1 MAGGVLMV
9 VLWALAGVA
18 TLLGLVMLIA
28 AVRGRRVND
37 HPVCRRCR
45 FDLVGLMP
53 AAEACPE
60 CGSRLDAKNAVRV
73 GARVRRYGGLR
84 GVVVAAAVLLIGLAG
99 MGGLGVTAVRGVNIY
114 VKLPTA
120 VLVTISR
127 VSDSPQML
135 TELLARAQAGNV
147 STSSLKQL
155 GERALS
161 RQAAAAAGE
170 ITWNTAWGDLFVLAW
185 EADQMS
191 EADTRAFLDRAFTPA
206 VKHRS
211 RVRRGQPLG
220 LVVMPTSAIAPS
232 AFNIVM
238 FGEIGIDRPASGAP
252 GTSFMNEWRVGT
264 AGWGMSSTQLYAP
277 LPNADDG
284 ERTLEVHGAWS
295 VHLVPR
301 SEDNRSL
308 SAALHAEG
316 RKDAPRT
323 SWKQTITVRQ
333 VAPDAPIVDIVADE
347 NAVSQ
352 LRKSLKIV
360 VETKPA
366 PRVVASYEQTPAAIA
381 LEAIVHELAD
391 GVRTGR
397 RWTGS
402 LTAAGPNYVCSA
414 CDVDMESSF
423 RTDFAAERVDVELVN
438 CTELVSLGT
447 APEQVVGL
455 RAVFRNVPVHS
466 GDPIDW
472 TFVAADEM
480 DVSTEDHPR
489 SERR

>member
-1 MAGGVLMV
+1 MAGGALMV

-84 GVVVAAAVLLIGLAG
+84 GVVVAAAVLVIGLAG

-114 VKLPTA
+114 VKLPTP

-161 RQAAAAAGE
+161 RQATAAAGE

-185 EADQMS
+185 EANQMS
-191 EADTRAFLDRAFTPA
+191 ETDTRAFLDRAFTPSL
-206 VKHRS
+206 KHRT
-211 RVRRGQPLG
+211 RVRRGEKLG
-220 LVVMPTSAIAPS
+220 LTVMPVTRFAPS
-232 AFNIVM
+232 EFNIAFV
-238 FGEIGIDRPASGAP
+238 GEVGIEEPTELAAIK
-252 GTSFMNEWRVGT
+252 GTWRVY
-264 AGWGMSSTQLYAP
+264 ARSRGMSYALMQVS
-277 LPNADDG
+277 LPPGEDG
-284 ERTLEVHGAWS
+284 DRTLTCNVAWTLHMAPRADANLMSS
-295 VHLVPR
+295 VHTLPINLPR
-301 SEDNRSL
+301 ATWSRS
-308 SAALHAEG
+308 
-316 RKDAPRT
+316 
-323 SWKQTITVRQ
+323 ITVRQ
-333 VAPDAPIVDIVADE
+333 VAPEAPVVDIVADE

-360 VETKPA
+360 VEKKPIG
-366 PRVVASYEQTPAAIA
+366 RVVASYEQTPAAIA

-402 LTAAGPNYVCSA
+402 LTAEGPNYACSA
-414 CDVDMESSF
+414 CDVDMELSF
-423 RTDFAAERVDVELVN
+423 HTEFAAERVDVELVN

-455 RAVFRNVPVHS
+455 RAVFWNVPVHS

-480 DVSTEDHPR
+480 EVSTEDHPK